1 MANYRHAARKAARRY
16 GLNPNIFERQINQE
30 SGFNPR
36 AVSPA
41 GARGIAQIMPAT
53 ARSWG
58 VNPDHPRQALDA
70 AARNMANYVRQYGSY
85 RNALI
90 AYNAGPGAVGR
101 GSLPSETQ
109 NYIRTILGGGGG
121 GGGRGSASLALPR
134 ARRQPRTVTTGSVTL
149 GSPDRLQLIDKTS
162 FDKAGFEQAR
172 RRSIVGQMLAR
183 SHGTNSVLFRSGVLS
198 TQAPNPA
205 DFTTQTQDSR
215 IVPGR
220 DPSLTFTSRT
230 IGGGG
235 GGAADMVGAPSS
247 GQLHAAIKRANHTLG
262 IREVG
267 TSNRGRQVDKIERT
281 FGMIGQP
288 WCGLWLGQ
296 TLKKAGVR
304 GVNSGIASVATI
316 EADARAHRGPF
327 RGFVSARHARPGDAL
342 ITVKGQHVVLVVAR
356 HGHRI
361 ETIGG
366 NSGGAVQRVTYDD
379 RQVHGA
385 ARVRYR

>member
-1 MANYRHAARKAARRY
+1 MARNPIISEILRQGRGKPRRYIAAALETGRVESNFTNPSGGDADSAGWRQERASLYRNPTNIRASVARFYQEARQHDRGQPSYRLAADVQRPAAQYRGRYRKARGEALSILH
-16 GLNPNIFERQINQE
+16 G
-30 SGFNPR
+30 SG
-36 AVSPA
+36 A
-41 GARGIAQIMPAT
+41 G
-53 ARSWG
+53 
-58 VNPDHPRQALDA
+58 V
-70 AARNMANYVRQYGSY
+70 
-85 RNALI
+85 
-90 AYNAGPGAVGR
+90 
-101 GSLPSETQ
+101 
-109 NYIRTILGGGGG
+109 GGGGG
-121 GGGRGSASLALPR
+121 GARLALPGAQR
-134 ARRQPRTVTTGSVTL
+134 ITTGSVTL